1 MSNFLTPALGL
12 WWSPQLALRAPAR
25 HRVAV
30 ETVEPGL
37 FLGDDLL
44 GLLVLAL
51 GAAMV
56 VGNAAALLRPPEDRS
71 EGDLEQAPRVR
82 SIVMI
87 VIGALAAV
95 WALASLLS
103 S

>member
-1 MSNFLTPALGL
+1 M
-12 WWSPQLALRAPAR
+12 
-25 HRVAV
+25 AV

-56 VGNAAALLRPPEDRS
+56 VGNVAALLRPPEERN
-71 EGDLEQAPRVR
+71 EGDLDQAPRAR

-87 VIGALAAV
+87 VIGALAAL
-95 WALASLLS
+95 WALASLVS